1 MEKNILYKF
10 FEGSSSLEEEMHIR
24 QWMDA
29 SPENKEIFL
38 KERRFF
44 DASTLLA
51 EITPG
56 KTAEKS
62 RPLSRR
68 PAWHIREVTKAAV
81 IAALVWSGGYAYYH
95 SGKKQTLAMQTISV
109 PAGQRVNLLLPDGT
123 KVWLNARTTLK
134 YPVSFNDKE
143 RAMELDGEACFE
155 VAQDRKR
162 PFVVY
167 TDKGSVTAL
176 GTTFNIE
183 DYTSGNEFVT
193 TLMSGSVS
201 IMPKNNPAKLL
212 VLAPEQKA
220 VWTGD
225 SLRVEAIDDY
235 AVYRWV
241 EGLICFKNES
251 IPAIMKEL
259 EKYYGV
265 RIHVKNQQ
273 VKPYS
278 YTGKFR
284 HTDGIDYA
292 LRVLQKDVD
301 FKYVRDDE
309 NQIIYIE

>member
-1 MEKNILYKF
+1 MEKNILYRF
-10 FEGSSSLEEEMHIR
+10 FEGTSSLEEEMHIR

-38 KERRFF
+38 KERSFF

-51 EITPG
+51 ETSSKAG
-56 KTAEKS
+56 ES
-62 RPLSRR
+62 RSHSRR
-68 PAWHIREVTKAAV
+68 TWMIVREVLKAAA
-81 IAALVWSGGYAYYH
+81 IAALVWAGGYGYYH
-95 SGKKQTLAMQTISV
+95 KSGRKETVAMQTISV

-143 RAMELDGEACFE
+143 RAMELNGEAYFE
-155 VAQDRKR
+155 VAKDRKR
-162 PFVVY
+162 PFIVN

-176 GTTFNIE
+176 GTTFNVE
-183 DYTSGNEFVT
+183 AYTSGNEFTT
-193 TLMSGSVS
+193 TLMSGIVR
-201 IMPKNNPAKLL
+201 IIPKNNPAAPL
-212 VLAPEQKA
+212 VLTSEQKA

-235 AVYRWV
+235 TVYRWV
-241 EGLICFKNES
+241 EGLICFRNES

-265 RIHVKNQQ
+265 RIHVKSQQ
-273 VKPYS
+273 IKPYS

-292 LRVLQKDVD
+292 LRVLQKDVG
-301 FKYVRDDE
+301 FNYARDDE